1 MTQRDADTPVDAAE
15 LAALVHSLKLRA
27 PRDAAE
33 LLAPLPVTTVQAALA
48 SLPPKLARRIAALL
62 QQADDAGDA
71 ADDDIASLMQ
81 AAEARFAAHTTV
93 AEAIAWL
100 RATNEPQ
107 QVTYLYVVDDQAGL
121 LGLVVPRDLLLAE
134 PTAALSSI
142 MLAAPFRLSLGT
154 PLAEAVKASLQR
166 HYPVYPVCDAEGRL
180 MGQVRG
186 WQLFEQQALELTAQ
200 SGRMVGVDK
209 EERLDTGFWAAFKL
223 RHPWLQINLLTA
235 FLAAFVVGS
244 FEDTI
249 TRIVALAAFLPL
261 LAGQSGN
268 TGCQALA
275 ITLRGLTLGDFEKV
289 SVRRLVTKEALLGT
303 LNGFLTGLVAGAAM
317 WFTAGGTRGDPQ
329 ALTLALVIVLAM
341 TGACFA
347 SGIFGVL
354 VPLILRRFGAD
365 PATASSIFLT
375 TGTDIAGMG
384 LMLFLATTLVL

>member
-1 MTQRDADTPVDAAE
+1 MTEPDAHTLDAAE
-15 LAALVHSLKLRA
+15 LNALVHALQRRA

-33 LLAPLPVTTVQAALA
+33 LLATVPPPLAQAALA
-48 SLPPKLARRIAALL
+48 KLPARQARRMAALL
-62 QQADDAGDA
+62 ANA
-71 ADDDIASLMQ
+71 AEDDDELPENDISGLIQPAD
-81 AAEARFAAHTTV
+81 ARFAGSTTV

-100 RATNEPQ
+100 RTAVEPQ
-107 QVTYLYVVDDQAGL
+107 QVTYLYVLDAEHRL

-134 PTAALSSI
+134 PGATLASI
-142 MLAAPFRLSLGT
+142 MLATPFRLRLGT
-154 PLAEAVKASLQR
+154 TLAEAVKATLQR
-166 HYPVYPVCDAEGRL
+166 HYPVYPVCDAEDRL
-180 MGQVRG
+180 VGQLRG
-186 WQLFEQQALELTAQ
+186 WQLFEQQALELSAQ

-209 EERLDTGFWAAFKL
+209 EERLDTSFWAAFKL

-289 SVRRLVTKEALLGT
+289 SVRQLVTKEALLGM

-317 WFTAGGTRGDPQ
+317 WFTAGGAQGDPQ
-329 ALTLALVIVLAM
+329 ALMLALVIVLAM
-341 TGACFA
+341 TGACLA

-354 VPLILRRFGAD
+354 VPLILRRCGAD

-384 LMLFLATTLVL
+384 LMLFLATALVL

>member
-1 MTQRDADTPVDAAE
+1 MTERDPQ

-27 PRDAAE
+27 PQDAAD
-33 LLAPLPVTTVQAALA
+33 LLAPLPHATVDAALA
-48 SLPPKLARRIAALL
+48 ALPADLAARISAKLADTSAPP
-62 QQADDAGDA
+62 DENPGNVGE
-71 ADDDIASLMQ
+71 LM
-81 AAEARFAAHTTV
+81 EPARGNFATTTTV
-93 AEAIAWL
+93 GEAIEWL
-100 RATNEPQ
+100 KAATEPQ
-107 QVTYLYVVDDQAGL
+107 QITYLYVSDAQDRL
-121 LGLVVPRDLLLAE
+121 TGLVVPRDLLLASAD
-134 PTAALSSI
+134 TRLADI
-142 MLAAPFRLSLGT
+142 MLQTPFRLAPQDTVGD
-154 PLAEAVKASLQR
+154 AVQATMKR
-166 HYPVYPVCDAEGRL
+166 HYPVYPVCDAEARL
-180 MGQVRG
+180 VGQIRG
-186 WQLFEQQALELTAQ
+186 WKLFEQQALELTAQ

-209 EERLDTGFWAAFKL
+209 SERVDTSFWDAFKM

-249 TRIVALAAFLPL
+249 SRVVALAAFLPL

-275 ITLRGLTLGDFEKV
+275 ITLRGLTLGDFENV
-289 SVRRLVTKEALLGT
+289 SVKRLVIKEALLGT

-317 WFTAGGTRGDPQ
+317 WFTAGGANGDPQ
-329 ALTLALVIVLAM
+329 ALMLAFVIVLAM
-341 TGACFA
+341 TGSCLA

-384 LMLFLATTLVL
+384 LMLFLATALVL

>member
-1 MTQRDADTPVDAAE
+1 MSQANDE
-15 LAALVHSLKLRA
+15 LAALIRSLKLRA
-27 PRDAAE
+27 PADAAE
-33 LLAPLPVTTVQAALA
+33 LLSSLLPATIEQALAALTPEQA
-48 SLPPKLARRIAALL
+48 EPIVRLL
-62 QQADDAGDA
+62 SNTQTSPQADLSGTVAQ
-71 ADDDIASLMQ
+71 LMELPRGVFELGTS
-81 AAEARFAAHTTV
+81 AAEAIR
-93 AEAIAWL
+93 WL
-100 RATNEPQ
+100 RAAPAPQ
-107 QVTYLYVVDDQAGL
+107 ELTYLYVQNGQQKL
-121 LGLVVPRDLLLAE
+121 CGLVVPRDLLLVE
-134 PTAALSSI
+134 PTALLDEVMLTMPFHLSMSD
-142 MLAAPFRLSLGT
+142 SLG
-154 PLAEAVKASLQR
+154 EAVQATIKR
-166 HYPVYPVCDAEGRL
+166 HYPVYPVCDSEGRL
-180 MGQVRG
+180 VGQLRG
-186 WQLFEQQALELTAQ
+186 WKLFEQQALELTAQ
-200 SGRMVGVDK
+200 SGRMVGVDQQ
-209 EERLDTGFWAAFKL
+209 ERVDTSFWAAFKL

-249 TRIVALAAFLPL
+249 SRIVALAAFLPL

-289 SVRRLVTKEALLGT
+289 SVKHLVIKEALLGT

-317 WFTAGGTRGDPQ
+317 WFTAGGAKGDPQ

-347 SGIFGVL
+347 SGVFGVM

-384 LMLFLATTLVL
+384 LMLFLATALVL

>member
-1 MTQRDADTPVDAAE
+1 MTERAIDPAE

-27 PRDAAE
+27 PQDAAE
-33 LLAPLPVTTVQAALA
+33 MLTPLPRATVDAALA
-48 SLPPKLARRIAALL
+48 ALPPELAARISARLV
-62 QQADDAGDA
+62 DAIAPLDVLPGD
-71 ADDDIASLMQ
+71 IGSLM
-81 AAEARFAAHTTV
+81 EHARGSFTATTTV
-93 AEAIAWL
+93 DEAITWL
-100 RATNEPQ
+100 RAAPEPQ
-107 QVTYLYVVDDQAGL
+107 QITYLYVNDDAGKL
-121 LGLVVPRDLLLAE
+121 SGLIVPRDLLLAAPDTPLE
-134 PTAALSSI
+134 SI
-142 MLAAPFRLSLGT
+142 MLRAPFRLAPGDTLSD
-154 PLAEAVKASLQR
+154 AVQATVKR
-166 HYPVYPVCDAEGRL
+166 HYPVYPVCDAAGVL
-180 MGQVRG
+180 VGQVRG

-200 SGRMVGVDK
+200 SGRMVGINK
-209 EERLDTGFWAAFKL
+209 EERLDTSFWAAFKM

-275 ITLRGLTLGDFEKV
+275 ITLRGLTLGDFESV
-289 SVRRLVTKEALLGT
+289 SVRQLVVKEALLGT

-317 WFTAGGTRGDPQ
+317 WFTAGGTKGDPQ
-329 ALTLALVIVLAM
+329 ALMLALVIVLAM
-341 TGACFA
+341 TGACLA

>member
-1 MTQRDADTPVDAAE
+1 MTERDQNADE

-27 PRDAAE
+27 PQDAAE
-33 LLAPLPVTTVQAALA
+33 LLRLLPRAMVDAALA
-48 SLPPKLARRIAALL
+48 ALPPDFAARIAARL
-62 QQADDAGDA
+62 ADA
-71 ADDDIASLMQ
+71 IASVEELPGDIGSLM
-81 AAEARFAAHTTV
+81 EPARGNFAAATTV
-93 AEAIAWL
+93 SEAIAWL
-100 RATNEPQ
+100 RAASEPQ
-107 QVTYLYVVDDQAGL
+107 QITYLYVSDAEGRLAGL
-121 LGLVVPRDLLLAE
+121 VIPRDLLLA
-134 PTAALSSI
+134 AAEAPLESI
-142 MLAAPFRLSLGT
+142 MLREPFRLAAADSLGD
-154 PLAEAVKASLQR
+154 AVQATVKR
-166 HYPVYPVCDAEGRL
+166 HYPVYPVCDAAGVL
-180 MGQVRG
+180 VGQVRG

-200 SGRMVGVDK
+200 SGRMVGINK
-209 EERLDTGFWAAFKL
+209 EERLDTGFWAAFKM

-275 ITLRGLTLGDFEKV
+275 ITLRGLTLGDFESV
-289 SVRRLVTKEALLGT
+289 SVRQLVMKEALLGT
-303 LNGFLTGLVAGAAM
+303 LNGFLTGLVAGLAM
-317 WFTAGGTRGDPQ
+317 WFTAGGTQGDPQ

-384 LMLFLATTLVL
+384 LMLFLATALVL